1 MMHKTFALTI
11 ATVSFATAA
20 FAATPIRLEA
30 EDAVLADDHK
40 VVVIEDAKASGG
52 KYVDMKDGNLEFKV
66 PRQAITRFG
75 QITKYHRNRPA
86 KSRT

>member
-1 MMHKTFALTI
+1 MHKTFALTI
-11 ATVSFATAA
+11 ATATFATGT

-40 VVVIEDAKASGG
+40 VLVIENANASGG

-66 PRQAITRFG
+66 TI
-75 QITKYHRNRPA
+75 PA
-86 KSRT
+86 TG